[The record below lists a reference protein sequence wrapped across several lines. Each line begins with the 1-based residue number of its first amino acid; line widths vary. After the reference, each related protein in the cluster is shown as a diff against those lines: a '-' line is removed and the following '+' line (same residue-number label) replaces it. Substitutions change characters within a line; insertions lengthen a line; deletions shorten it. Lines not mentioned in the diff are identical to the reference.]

1 MQDLFR
7 GFPIVVVPSVGPRV
21 VGRINA
27 FPHTFNASQGNFH
40 VAKGLVIAKVVSGS
54 TGHQRVGLVL
64 ANDFH
69 QLLNV
74 LFWHLSGSVKPN
86 QFNLAVLRSDLFNL
100 REALVDKVIVE
111 RGFVSF
117 GVNFWATISARE
129 GPVLIVRVV
138 ESESQPSFTAGRR
151 KVFHGVFL
159 PWSGVHNIEAVSFGV
174 VHCKTV
180 MVFCSNDDVFHP
192 RVFGGLDNRLGV
204 EFLWVELVCQ
214 LFVFF
219 DGNAS
224 HPRIHDPFANSVVG
238 PVVDFVCQLRV
249 EAPVDEH
256 GVVAFVE
263 KLTALSIFR
272 SQLDDAFAP
281 KLIHVLC
288 PKLPITN
295 KQE

>member
-21 VGRINA
+21 IGCINA
-27 FPHTFNASQGNFH
+27 FPHAFDPSQGNFH
-40 VAKGLVIAKVVSGS
+40 IAKGLVIAKVVAGA

-74 LFWHLSGSVKPN
+74 LFGHLSGSVKPN
-86 QFNLAVLRSDLFNL
+86 QFNLAVLRSDFFDL

-138 ESESQPSFTAGRR
+138 EPESQPGFTTGSR
-151 KVFHGVFL
+151 KILHGVFL
-159 PWSGVHNIEAVSFGV
+159 PWSGVHNIEAIGFGV
-174 VHCKTV
+174 IHRKPI
-180 MVFCSNDDVFHP
+180 MVFCGNDDVLHP
-192 RVFGGLDNRLGV
+192 CVFGGLDNGIGV
-204 EFLWVELVCQ
+204 KFLWIELVCQ

-238 PVVDFVCQLRV
+238 LIIDFVCQLRV

-272 SQLDDAFAP
+272 SQLDDTFAP